1 MGPRV
6 ARRIRTLGIIVAL
19 GVMPG
24 TAFCQAERA
33 PDRVKEILKA
43 IDAAQAAE
51 GPRSPALIQLLAELG
66 ARYEAE
72 GDYALATAALEEAR
86 SVVRAN
92 YGLHTL
98 EQLPLIQQALANQR
112 ALGNMP
118 MVQALEEDLL
128 ELAERN
134 PGDMRTV
141 AIHRD
146 AGERRLDVLRRFLAG
161 EAPSE
166 IYPEVGLFSFYKDD
180 VIAELLT
187 DAQIHFAAAA
197 AVIVRNGLYSSDEL
211 RELETEIVR
220 ASDVVR
226 QRGRSKIQLRP
237 LQESGTVLNNGF
249 TGVSNVRLYRDYDPS
264 LVYDP
269 SVVYNPNLAE
279 RSNTL
284 SALLAGAGLEDAPR
298 ALQDAV
304 TAAPVGGG
312 ATTRYRV
319 GRDSYSR
326 LIAYDD
332 IAYGSSVD
340 EAALR
345 TRLEAYLRLADWDLL
360 YAENGAAFDQYAQ
373 VHELLTTTKFAAQLI
388 AEIFSPPIPTVLPTF
403 LPNPLATAPSARYI
417 EASFE
422 VTKYGESRRVEIVGA
437 TEGVSD
443 AAKEELASL
452 NKGSRFRP
460 RVTGGEL
467 GRAAPVVVRY
477 YLSD

>member
-1 MGPRV
+1 MGPRI
-6 ARRIRTLGIIVAL
+6 ARRIRTLGVIVAL

-24 TAFCQAERA
+24 TAFCQGERA
-33 PDRVKEILKA
+33 PDRVKEILEA
-43 IDAAQAAE
+43 IQAAQAAE

-66 ARYEAE
+66 ALYEAE

-86 SVVRAN
+86 SVVRQN

-118 MVQALEEDLL
+118 MVQALEEELL
-128 ELAERN
+128 GLAARH
-134 PGDMRTV
+134 PGDLRTV

-166 IYPEVGLFSFYKDD
+166 VYPDVGFFSFYRDD
-180 VIAELLT
+180 VIAGLVA
-187 DAQIHFAAAA
+187 DAQIHLADAA
-197 AVIVRNGLYSSDEL
+197 AVIARNGLYSSDEL

-226 QRGRSKIQLRP
+226 QRERSKITP
-237 LQESGTVLNNGF
+237 VPVQESG
-249 TGVSNVRLYRDYDPS
+249 GVIYRAYGAGE
-264 LVYDP
+264 
-269 SVVYNPNLAE
+269 VYNPPLVE
-279 RSNTL
+279 RTNTL
-284 SALLAGAGLEDAPR
+284 SALANGAGLEDAPA

-304 TAAPVGGG
+304 TAVPAGGG
-312 ATTRYRV
+312 MITFDQV
-319 GRDSYSR
+319 GRNSYKR

-340 EAALR
+340 EATLR
-345 TRLEAYLRLADWDLL
+345 SRVGAYPRLADWDLL
-360 YAENGAAFDQYAQ
+360 YARNGTALEQYAD
-373 VHELLTTTKFAAQLI
+373 VYELLAATDFAAKLI
-388 AEIFSPPIPTVLPTF
+388 PEVFSPPIPTVLPTF
-403 LPNPLATAPSARYI
+403 QPNPLATEPSARYI

-422 VTKYGESRRVEIVGA
+422 VTKFGESRRVEIVGG
-437 TEGVSD
+437 TSDVSD
-443 AAKEELASL
+443 SERQELSNL
-452 NKGSRFRP
+452 IKGSHFRP
-460 RVTGGEL
+460 RVTDGEL
-467 GRAAPVVVRY
+467 GRAAPDVVRY